1 MNNYLDE
8 FNIIDW
14 QAIDLKVEGE
24 KQYVIRAFGR
34 NGDGKSLCLEIL
46 DFKPYFYIKFDKEIT
61 SEEWALIL
69 EYIKTTISIPDYEEN
84 KIKKMELT
92 EDEEDEK
99 RDTLINGYEHILDNE
114 FEGKSICEKKIYQ
127 YFWNEKKE
135 KYYKL
140 EFKTKRAFNLYKK
153 LLNLEELKI
162 DRNGKTYE
170 WKIELFE
177 TNIDPMI
184 RFFHIQDI
192 DPSGWIKIKRFTPKK
207 NKENKFKYFS
217 RCDLEYR
224 CYYKNVIKIDKSF
237 LAPFIVASFDIE
249 CSSDDGNFPI
259 PEKDKIIQIGTTIH
273 KYGEKEPYEH
283 CMITLGPCDDL
294 DENTNVKNGFLIICK
309 DERELL
315 LKWRDY
321 IQDLD
326 PDIITGYNIWGFDWD
341 YMVRRA
347 KVLKGKRDLDGKYVT
362 VQEEFLKLSRIQY
375 ETSRFVEKSLSSSA
389 LGDNILKYV
398 EITGI
403 VQIDL
408 LKLAQKDYNLDSY
421 KLTNVSATFL
431 QGKVDIESEK
441 VIKTNSV
448 DGLFIGNQI
457 SLVDQYENKVSD
469 GYKFTIVDIDKD
481 EKKIIIKESLTR
493 YIEDHEN
500 ELKEEF
506 KEQELKLEK
515 VKYNWCE
522 NKIDLPPN
530 DIFDNFKKGT
540 GESIREIAVYCI
552 KDCVLCNSL
561 LIKLDVV
568 TKNIGMSN
576 VCCIPLSYLFL
587 RGQGI
592 KIFSVISK
600 QCQEEDFI
608 MPIITKEDVSD
619 TSYEGAI
626 VLQPK
631 IGIYFDP
638 VAVMD
643 YSSLYPSSMI
653 SENISHDSLVK
664 VQIFDK
670 DENPGEEKGS
680 GVDDPSLMELTD
692 KYWYRNID
700 YDNYDSEKNKIGFTR
715 CTYVQH
721 HNGEKNVLP
730 RVLRRLLQAR
740 KDTRKEQKKYNYD
753 DFRWGILEGLQLA
766 YKVTCNS
773 LYGQVGASTSP
784 FCMKELAASTTAT
797 GRELLNMAKDMTL
810 ENFPGSECVYGDSIL
825 GNEPLLLKLND
836 KILIKTIETLS
847 DEWNS
852 YEGFKINDSNRKD
865 KEQSKCDYY
874 VWTNN
879 KWSKIKRVIRH
890 KTNKKIYRVNT
901 NTGVVDVTEDHSLLN
916 TNMEIIKPEEC
927 KVKQTELLQSYPK
940 FNENKPLHLND
951 IMNILDKY
959 EKYERNMEEQ
969 KAFIYGVFYGDGSC
983 GKYNTKWGIKYSWA
997 LNNQDDK
1004 LLHMCLLYLKELYK
1018 NETDFKILNTLKSS
1032 GVNKLVP
1039 FGKIKCM
1046 VDLFRPLFYDKDKYK
1061 IIPDEI
1067 INGNYN
1073 VRLNFFLGYYFADG
1087 SKCRNT
1093 NLKNIS
1099 FDNKGKIGSAQ
1110 LYYLVKSLNYK
1121 ASIRIRKDKLNI
1133 YKITCCLGNCRNKQ
1147 RLKSNVIKK
1156 IEHIQDIK
1164 DDTYVYDLETE
1175 EGIFQAGIGEIIV
1188 KNTDSVFIKFNT
1200 SDLGEA
1206 IKLGKEAGE
1215 KVTEHLISQ
1224 NRQPHDLEYEKTFF
1238 PFILF
1243 SKKRYVGNKYEEDVN
1258 KYSQTSM
1265 GIVLKRR
1272 DNAKILKNIYQG
1284 VINSILNERDIEK
1297 AKDFYKNSVIRLL
1310 DGKVKLNKLVISKT
1324 LRGNYKNP
1332 TQIAHKVLAD
1342 RMKERDPGNA
1352 PANND
1357 RIPYIY
1363 INEKCLKCYDCEKE
1377 HIDIKNINPSERHR
1391 YEIDVKD
1398 AKCIKCMKLLC
1409 KAHLQEHKEKQ
1420 KCKIIC
1426 RFCKQTLKG
1435 FNAAKS
1441 KCEIC
1446 KGHFC
1451 KRCKEKHKCVRELS
1465 GKVLQGDKIEHPEYI
1480 DAHKDVTPDYMYY
1493 FDHQVQKPV
1502 DQIFSLVMK
1511 EPETIYK
1518 KITDEYNG
1526 KEKREKENN
1535 QDITCFF
1542 KPKIVKIKT

>member
-34 NGDGKSLCLEIL
+34 NGEGKSLCLEIL

-99 RDTLINGYEHILDNE
+99 RDTLINGYEQILDNE
-114 FEGKSICEKKIYQ
+114 LEGKSNCEKKIYQ

-170 WKIELFE
+170 WDIELFE

-294 DENTNVKNGFLIICK
+294 DENTNVKNGFLIVCK

-398 EITGI
+398 EITGV

-431 QGKVDIESEK
+431 QGKVEIESEK
-441 VIKTNSV
+441 AIKTNSV

-469 GYKFTIVDIDKD
+469 GYKFTIIEINKD
-481 EKKIIIKESLTR
+481 EKKIIIKESLTK

-576 VCCIPLSYLFL
+576 VCCVPLSYLFL

-730 RVLRRLLQAR
+730 RVLRRLLKAR

-940 FNENKPLHLND
+940 FNENDKQNLDYIIEKYNIRD
-951 IMNILDKY
+951 IIKNKKNIQYEINKY
-959 EKYERNMEEQ
+959 EKLILQE
-969 KAFIYGVFYGDGSC
+969 
-983 GKYNTKWGIKYSWA
+983 
-997 LNNQDDK
+997 
-1004 LLHMCLLYLKELYK
+1004 LYLI
-1018 NETDFKILNTLKSS
+1018 FKI
-1032 GVNKLVP
+1032 
-1039 FGKIKCM
+1039 
-1046 VDLFRPLFYDKDKYK
+1046 YEY
-1061 IIPDEI
+1061 EI
-1067 INGNYN
+1067 IIDDISMNCFYKFNH
-1073 VRLNFFLGYYFADG
+1073 
-1087 SKCRNT
+1087 NT
-1093 NLKNIS
+1093 NFDLNKN
-1099 FDNKGKIGSAQ
+1099 
-1110 LYYLVKSLNYK
+1110 
-1121 ASIRIRKDKLNI
+1121 
-1133 YKITCCLGNCRNKQ
+1133 
-1147 RLKSNVIKK
+1147 NVIKK

-1391 YEIDVKD
+1391 YEIDVKN

-1409 KAHLQEHKEKQ
+1409 KAHLQEHKDKQ

-1441 KCEIC
+1441 KCDIC

-1451 KRCKEKHKCVRELS
+1451 KRCKEKHKCVKELS